1 MPSNNPSRR
10 LNDILVNITLAKQFV
25 ENLSFE
31 EFKND
36 TKTIYAVIR
45 CLEIISEAS
54 RRIPEDIQAKYPDIP
69 WQDIKGVG
77 NIYRHDYDNV
87 STNLVWKT
95 VNNALTPLE
104 NMARIELNICST
116 DPN

>member
-1 MPSNNPSRR
+1 MPSSNPYRR
-10 LNDILVNITLAKQFV
+10 LNDILVNIALAKQFV

-104 NMARIELNICST
+104 NMARTELNICSI

>member
-1 MPSNNPSRR
+1 MPSSNPSRR
-10 LNDILVNITLAKQFV
+10 LNDILVNIALAKQFV
-25 ENLSFE
+25 ENLSFA